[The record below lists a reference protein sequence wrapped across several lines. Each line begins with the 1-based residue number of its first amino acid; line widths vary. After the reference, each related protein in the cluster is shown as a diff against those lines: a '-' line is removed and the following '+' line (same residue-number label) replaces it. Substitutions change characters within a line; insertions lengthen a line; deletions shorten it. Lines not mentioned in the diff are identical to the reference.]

1 MGLGNF
7 LKWLNHVTRIRII
20 AAYAALLLLLLLG
33 VGKEEGNLINY
44 YAHQMG
50 AKNRCL
56 SRSLVRF
63 EYFIIIPMAVV

>member
-20 AAYAALLLLLLLG
+20 AAYAALLLLLG
-33 VGKEEGNLINY
+33 VDKEEGNLINY

-63 EYFIIIPMAVV
+63 ECFIIIPIAVV